1 MPDQNDPD
9 FGNDPK
15 PKRPHSL
22 DDHRYGAG
30 FDHVH
35 QGEEGA
41 PHDHDH
47 DHDHDFGDAGPLEE
61 NPLWIA
67 DHVTL
72 RSVGI
77 DIGSSGT
84 QVIFSELKL
93 RRLGED
99 LSSRYVVTS
108 RETLHQSPVTLTPYA
123 NEERIDEAKLGAII
137 DAAYDSAGI
146 HPDDIDTG
154 VVILTGEALRRENA
168 QAIAGVLA
176 EQGGEFVCATAGH
189 HMEAMLAAY
198 GSGAARVSHDL
209 QQRIL
214 NIDIGGGTTKLGL
227 VDNGRVIATAA
238 VHIGGRLHVVDA
250 DQRIV
255 RLDPAGAHLAAESGY
270 RWQRGDTAS
279 QEAMDAVAEWMADAL
294 LDAVRPPPL
303 RHAVEQFFLTDPIA
317 DLGAI
322 SGVMFSGGVGEY
334 VYQRE
339 TRDFGDMG
347 RRLGAAI
354 RRRVDAGALPWPLLP
369 AGECIRA
376 TALGA
381 SEYSVQLSGNT
392 VYISDPAT
400 LLPRK
405 NLQVLLP
412 NVDCLDAGGSIDPE
426 AVAQAIRNHF
436 RAFDLIE
443 GEGEVALAFRW
454 QGAPSHTRVAA
465 FGEGLRRALPH
476 TIAAAKPIFIILDGD
491 IAQTLG
497 AILREECG
505 IASDILVIDGVTL
518 WDFDYIDLGRIRMPS
533 FTVPVTVKS
542 LVFSE
547 DPRVVPGEAQYRAH
561 RHPQGQHDH
570 HHHPGEHTHGDHAHS
585 HDDAHPHDHDHPH
598 EHSHGLPD
606 ALTGAWTRGR
616 R

>member
-1 MPDQNDPD
+1 MPDPNDA
-9 FGNDPK
+9 N
-15 PKRPHSL
+15 PKRSHRL
-22 DDHRYGAG
+22 EDHRHGAG
-30 FDHVH
+30 LDHVH
-35 QGEEGA
+35 DEGEDA
-41 PHDHDH
+41 DHDH
-47 DHDHDFGDAGPLEE
+47 DHFEDGGPLDE

-108 RETLHQSPVTLTPYA
+108 RETLHQSPVALTPYA
-123 NEERIDEAKLGAII
+123 SEERIDEAKLGAII
-137 DAAYDSAGI
+137 DAAYDAARI

-198 GSGAARVSHDL
+198 GSGAARVSHDR

-227 VDNGRVIATAA
+227 VENGRIIATAA
-238 VHIGGRLHVVDA
+238 VHIGGRLAVVDA

-255 RLDPAGAHLAAESGY
+255 RLDPAGRHLAKAAG
-270 RWQRGDTAS
+270 
-279 QEAMDAVAEWMADAL
+279 QEWKKGEVVSPAAMDAVSEWMADAL
-294 LDAVRPPPL
+294 LDAVRTRPL
-303 RHAVEQFFLTDPIA
+303 PRAAEDLYLTDPIA
-317 DLGAI
+317 ELGAVA
-322 SGVMFSGGVGEY
+322 GVMFSGGVGEY

-354 RRRVDAGALPWPLLP
+354 RRRLDAGALAWPLLP

-392 VYISDPAT
+392 VYISDPAA

-405 NLQVLLP
+405 NLPVLLP
-412 NVDCLDAGGSIDPE
+412 NFDCSPSIDPE
-426 AVAQAIRNHF
+426 VLAQAIRSHF
-436 RAFDLIE
+436 RAFDLTE

-454 QGAPSHTRVAA
+454 QGAPSHDRVAA
-465 FGEGLRRALPH
+465 FAEGLRRGLPR
-476 TIAAAKPIFIILDGD
+476 TIAAGKPVFVILDGD

-518 WDFDYIDLGRIRMPS
+518 WDLDYIDLGRIRMPS

-547 DPRVVPGEAQYRAH
+547 DPRAVPGEAGYR
-561 RHPQGQHDH
+561 RHHQHHDH
-570 HHHPGEHTHGDHAHS
+570 HHGDHAHGNHGHS
-585 HDDAHPHDHDHPH
+585 HGEGHDHPHDHSHPH
-598 EHSHGLPD
+598 ARTTELPG
-606 ALTGAWTRGR
+606 ALTGGR
-616 R
+616 

>member
-1 MPDQNDPD
+1 MPDENAT
-9 FGNDPK
+9 
-15 PKRPHSL
+15 PKRTHRL
-22 DDHRYGAG
+22 DDHLYGQG
-30 FDHVH
+30 LDHVH
-35 QGEEGA
+35 AEGDDA
-41 PHDHDH
+41 DHDH
-47 DHDHDFGDAGPLEE
+47 DHYEDVGPLEE

-99 LSSRYVVTS
+99 LSSRYVVVS
-108 RETLHQSPVTLTPYA
+108 RETLHQSPVALTPYA

-137 DAAYDSAGI
+137 DDAYNGARL

-168 QAIAGVLA
+168 EAIAGVIA

-198 GSGAARVSHDL
+198 GSGAARVSHDR
-209 QQRIL
+209 QERIL
-214 NIDIGGGTTKLGL
+214 NVDIGGGTTKLAL
-227 VDNGRVIATAA
+227 VDNGRVTATAA
-238 VHIGGRLHVVDA
+238 VHIGGRLQVVD
-250 DQRIV
+250 DLQRIV
-255 RLDPAGAHLAAESGY
+255 RLDPAGAHHAREAGFD
-270 RWQRGDTAS
+270 WQRGEVVSSAD
-279 QEAMDAVAEWMADAL
+279 MDVVAERMADAL
-294 LDAVRPPPL
+294 IDAVRTRPL
-303 RHAVEQFFLTDPIA
+303 PHAVEHLYLTEPMQDMGEVA
-317 DLGAI
+317 
-322 SGVMFSGGVGEY
+322 GVMFSGGVAEY
-334 VYQRE
+334 VYRRE

-354 RRRVDAGALPWPLLP
+354 RRRLDAGVLGWPLLP

-412 NVDCLDAGGSIDPE
+412 TLEAGDRIDPE

-436 RAFDLIE
+436 RAFDLTE
-443 GEGEVALAFRW
+443 GESEVALAFRW
-454 QGAPSHTRVAA
+454 HGVPSYDRVSA
-465 FGEGLRRALPH
+465 FAEGLRRGLPR
-476 TIAAAKPIFIILDGD
+476 TIAAGKPLFIVLDGD

-497 AILREECG
+497 SILREELG
-505 IASDILVIDGVTL
+505 IASEILVIDGVTL

-547 DPRVVPGEAQYRAH
+547 DPRVVPGQNVYRAH
-561 RHPQGQHDH
+561 QHPHAH
-570 HHHPGEHTHGDHAHS
+570 GEHGHPHGPDHDHAHP
-585 HDDAHPHDHDHPH
+585 HEAGHPHPQV
-598 EHSHGLPD
+598 HGVPQ
-606 ALTGAWTRGR
+606 ALRGATGRGPR
-616 R
+616 S